1 MDAIL
6 DALLSK
12 QLASGKLFVGQK
24 LRVVYMLV
32 YCF

>member
-1 MDAIL
+1 MDAVL

-24 LRVVYMLV
+24 LRVAKMLL